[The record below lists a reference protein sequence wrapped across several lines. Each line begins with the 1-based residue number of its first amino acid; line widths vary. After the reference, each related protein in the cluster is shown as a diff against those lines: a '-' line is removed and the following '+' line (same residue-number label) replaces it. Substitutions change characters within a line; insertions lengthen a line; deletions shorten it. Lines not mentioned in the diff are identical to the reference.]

1 MDVTREPDIF
11 DLENATADKSTLHDQ
26 TDNGTNS
33 EAQSDEAAGSN
44 TEGHDA
50 TIDWLNDEDI
60 YEDDQYHDN
69 EVKPKELLGKL
80 L

>member
-1 MDVTREPDIF
+1 M
-11 DLENATADKSTLHDQ
+11 ADESNLHDQ
-26 TDNGTNS
+26 TENGTNS

-44 TEGHDA
+44 TEGNDA
-50 TIDWLNDEDI
+50 TIDWLYDEDI

-69 EVKPKELLGKL
+69 EVKPKELLDKL